1 MESNKHIFHIF
12 GIGKTQINLSM
23 GNSKIKAVQNNGVNK
38 KAKKDVVLFIII
50 NMMIIAIILVAI
62 FYINA
67 YLTYCRYMDNA
78 DSLKKIIITY
88 RLQKNIIMH

>member
-38 KAKKDVVLFIII
+38 SKERCGIIYYNQHDDYCYNI
-50 NMMIIAIILVAI
+50 SCNIL
-62 FYINA
+62 Y
-67 YLTYCRYMDNA
+67 
-78 DSLKKIIITY
+78 
-88 RLQKNIIMH
+88 